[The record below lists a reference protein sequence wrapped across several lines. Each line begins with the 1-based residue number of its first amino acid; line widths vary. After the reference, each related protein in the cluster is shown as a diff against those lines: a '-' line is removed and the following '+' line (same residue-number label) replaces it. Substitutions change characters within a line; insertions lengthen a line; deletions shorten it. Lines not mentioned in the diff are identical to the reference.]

1 MGMQEETIIL
11 VQLRNDEGKEWPW
24 EEMERKEFKRD
35 LVMKTIIL
43 GTCRAKFVTKT
54 TGMERKIYLNVK
66 TTGCMVS
73 HDRFN

>member
-1 MGMQEETIIL
+1 MGMREETIIL

-43 GTCRAKFVTKT
+43 GTCRAVC
-54 TGMERKIYLNVK
+54 Y
-66 TTGCMVS
+66 
-73 HDRFN
+73 